1 MADRIHLQRIAV
13 YAYHG
18 DLPEEARTGQRFYI
32 SLDCAL
38 DLRPAG
44 EADDIALTVSYA
56 ALAEL
61 AVAVATGRRFRLI
74 EALAEAIAGE
84 ALARFPTLDA
94 ITVSVEKPAAPIPTI
109 LDGVTVA
116 ITRRRAKA

>member
-1 MADRIHLQRIAV
+1 LTDRIQLHRIAV

-38 DLRPAG
+38 DLSAAG
-44 EADDIALTVSYA
+44 KADDLARTVSYA
-56 ALAEL
+56 ELAEL

-74 EALAEAIAGE
+74 EALAEAIAAD
-84 ALARFPTLDA
+84 ALARFPRLDA
-94 ITVSVEKPAAPIPTI
+94 ITVAIEKPAAPIPTI

-116 ITRRRAKA
+116 ITRARRDA